1 MIILLSLKI
10 DEGFCN
16 LKVIFGN
23 LSIIKIIKKE
33 VQLEASNNDYNFSL
47 FKPGSPYGRKNRNL
61 IIILVTIW
69 FVAIFGFQVLLLIFE
84 KPTPE
89 KTLITFE
96 SVWEKVKTGDAADQE
111 KKDYINSLVAVSGK
125 SSVKPADKEI
135 LVNALTRAVF
145 EMVSD
150 SEEVVLS
157 GRIKELAEIR
167 AKLAVAPE
175 AEYTALKS
183 DLLKIKAAINS
194 ISNEKT
200 GTDPANN
207 KEAILPY
214 SLNAESKELS
224 SDETEALP
232 KIMKLYLTHNQ
243 SFLTDAKI
251 LGFPFHYF
259 YTAEF
264 LLIMFVVLCLIY
276 SIRTTQLQKRFSIKE
291 E

>member
-1 MIILLSLKI
+1 M
-10 DEGFCN
+10 
-16 LKVIFGN
+16 
-23 LSIIKIIKKE
+23 
-33 VQLEASNNDYNFSL
+33 EANKNDYNFSL

-69 FVAIFGFQVLLLIFE
+69 FVAIFGFQILLLIVE

-96 SVWEKVKTGDAADQE
+96 SVWEKVKTGNALDQE
-111 KKDYINSLVAVSGK
+111 KKDFINSLISVNGK
-125 SSVKPADKEI
+125 SSVKPKDRAI
-135 LVNALTRAVF
+135 LVNAITRAVF

-150 SEEVVLS
+150 SEKVILS
-157 GRIKELAEIR
+157 DLIKELNQNR
-167 AKLAVAPE
+167 AKLSGAPE

-183 DLLKIKAAINS
+183 ALMKNKVAINS
-194 ISNEKT
+194 IANEKT
-200 GTDPANN
+200 GIDPTNN
-207 KEAILPY
+207 KDAILPY
-214 SLNAESKELS
+214 SLNAENKELT

-232 KIMKLYLTHNQ
+232 QIMKLYLTHNQ
-243 SFLTDAKI
+243 SFLTDKKI
-251 LGFPFHYF
+251 FGFPFHYF

-264 LLIMFVVLCLIY
+264 LLILFVGLCLFY